1 MISVWFQW
9 LFIWTRSWLKN
20 FIDFAIGQGSKQVQ
34 MKMWCLLL
42 MFLYTWFMGKLVY
55 SDRSVLT
62 ELWGTELVFF
72 GWDSAQVTQFFCL
85 ILKNSIPLCFLRFP
99 HLQWPHCSLPSSRGE
114 TVWLSHA
121 WADAMWRD
129 HSLLCGHKT
138 HRLSKDPTFIWTSLL
153 WTNQMLQINTRK
165 QTGKLKVLAI
175 YFC

>member
-34 MKMWCLLL
+34 TKMWCLLL

-85 ILKNSIPLCFLRFP
+85 ILKTLFPYASYDSHISSGLIAHCLPLVVKQFDCLM
-99 HLQWPHCSLPSSRGE
+99 HGQ
-114 TVWLSHA
+114 
-121 WADAMWRD
+121 M
-129 HSLLCGHKT
+129 LCGGIIASCVVTKRT
-138 HRLSKDPTFIWTSLL
+138 DFQRIPPSFEPACSELIKCYRSTLESR
-153 WTNQMLQINTRK
+153 QES
-165 QTGKLKVLAI
+165 
-175 YFC
+175 